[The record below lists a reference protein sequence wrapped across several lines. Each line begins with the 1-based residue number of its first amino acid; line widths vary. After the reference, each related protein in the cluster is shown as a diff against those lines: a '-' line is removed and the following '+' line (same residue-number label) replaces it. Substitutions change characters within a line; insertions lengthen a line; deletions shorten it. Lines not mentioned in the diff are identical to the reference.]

1 LAKASDG
8 TEGGWVST
16 RVACTATKEYESS
29 CTFEPC
35 LTCSNALRRV
45 QNPGSSLVTPAGSSG
60 RSSRPACRWRR
71 PGDPAPPPAQHQPV
85 VVLLQVDLHA
95 QLDRWHERQGA
106 DLGCSEGAMHYLDP
120 VPIHELQERWI
131 DKVEAPRLRAPAKAD
146 CPASSGFGDRLQVL
160 AVGLGRGLGVV
171 LGSGRLG
178 FGAGRGVFRRE

>member
-1 LAKASDG
+1 MARVMHTPAGRPGPGRCPTAVPRRGSAWTLTRSCSGADMLLTWLAKASDG

-71 PGDPAPPPAQHQPV
+71 PGDPAPPTRA
-85 VVLLQVDLHA
+85 
-95 QLDRWHERQGA
+95 
-106 DLGCSEGAMHYLDP
+106 
-120 VPIHELQERWI
+120 
-131 DKVEAPRLRAPAKAD
+131 APASRGSA
-146 CPASSGFGDRLQVL
+146 P
-160 AVGLGRGLGVV
+160 GRPPC
-171 LGSGRLG
+171 
-178 FGAGRGVFRRE
+178 AA